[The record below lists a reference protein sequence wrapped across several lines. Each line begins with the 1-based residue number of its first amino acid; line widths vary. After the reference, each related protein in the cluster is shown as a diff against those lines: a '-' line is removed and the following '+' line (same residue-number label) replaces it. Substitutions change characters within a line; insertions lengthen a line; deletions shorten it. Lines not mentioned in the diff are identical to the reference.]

1 MIQVKQQKFHLLL
14 HSANLVEQELR
25 IQLEPLNIKP
35 RQARILDALDRM
47 GAVSQVT
54 LAREFYITPASMS
67 TMITRLVTAGLV
79 TAETDLTE
87 RRSKVVNLTDQGREV
102 VEQVREVWEKV
113 DRFIEQ
119 RIGADKAALL
129 AGVTQELRDKLGG
142 RMPGGDDVV

>member
-142 RMPGGDDVV
+142 RMPGCDDVL

>member
-142 RMPGGDDVV
+142 RMPGCDDVV